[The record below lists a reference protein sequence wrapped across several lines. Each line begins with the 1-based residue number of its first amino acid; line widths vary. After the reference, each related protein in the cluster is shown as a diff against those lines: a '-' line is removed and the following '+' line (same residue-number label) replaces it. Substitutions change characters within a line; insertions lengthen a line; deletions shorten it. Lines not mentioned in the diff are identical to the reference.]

1 MVVSEDQT
9 NPVPSVE
16 KPVVA
21 RPGFGIW
28 IATYLLTM
36 LITGAFFM
44 TGLFITYGF
53 SKSGDVLPLIMMGV
67 IPGLVCGAVSVGFVY
82 AIYPPHR
89 WYAAAMALF
98 LVMIPMQLVGLIVPP
113 DGSSPS
119 FAPLLISP
127 IALLMAAIAI
137 PIVVNVYRRSG
148 KGAVKVTKGSWEEH
162 F

>member
-1 MVVSEDQT
+1 VSEDQT

-98 LVMIPMQLVGLIVPP
+98 LVMIPMQLGGLLVHPEEVT
-113 DGSSPS
+113 PS
-119 FAPLLISP
+119 LAPIFIGP
-127 IALLMAAIAI
+127 VAVLMAGFVL
-137 PIVVNVYRRSG
+137 PVIVNAYRRAG
-148 KGAVKVTKGSWEEH
+148 KGQVKTPKGSWEER